1 MKSSKWDIII
11 GKLKKLGTAIEM
23 HFGDKLNKLSRSI
36 NEWIGVAPQVVIKSG
51 LTLPKSIRRM
61 EEDVSYI
68 QELISHVRYNNSLK
82 LCREDFVKCNGFWR
96 IYETN

>member
-1 MKSSKWDIII
+1 MKKPSKNPI
-11 GKLKKLGTAIEM
+11 LV
-23 HFGDKLNKLSRSI
+23 KLNKLSRSI

-68 QELISHVRYNNSLK
+68 QELMSHVRYNSSLK
-82 LCREDFVKCNGFWR
+82 LSKENFVKCNGLWG
-96 IYETN
+96 IYETK

>member
-1 MKSSKWDIII
+1 MKKPSKNPI
-11 GKLKKLGTAIEM
+11 LV
-23 HFGDKLNKLSRSI
+23 KLNKLSRSI

-68 QELISHVRYNNSLK
+68 QELMSHVRYNSSLK
-82 LCREDFVKCNGFWR
+82 LSKENFVKCNGLWE
-96 IYETN
+96 IYETR